1 MPNQDAHQPLRG
13 ASEIPDWRCPNPLG
27 TLGLIRP
34 DSDRLTA
41 NQSFRCAPGPI
52 TAQPWREIADRV
64 DYSGT
69 QRPLTARTVKVSGF
83 HVAP

>member
-13 ASEIPDWRCPNPLG
+13 ASEIPDWWCPNPLG

-41 NQSFRCAPGPI
+41 NQSFRCAPRANHSSALAGDS
-52 TAQPWREIADRV
+52 R
-64 DYSGT
+64 
-69 QRPLTARTVKVSGF
+69 
-83 HVAP
+83 